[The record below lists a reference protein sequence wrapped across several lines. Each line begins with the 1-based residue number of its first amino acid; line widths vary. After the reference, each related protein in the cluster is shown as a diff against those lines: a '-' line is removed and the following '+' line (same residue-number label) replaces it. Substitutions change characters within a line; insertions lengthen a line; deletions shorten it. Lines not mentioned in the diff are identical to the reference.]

1 MENTLKQK
9 LAAGAQPI
17 GTYFDTASVSL
28 MECLGRTGLDFAI
41 IDNEHSPIE
50 AETTAALVRAA
61 ELSGICPLA
70 RVREIS
76 RPAVLKLLDVGVQG
90 LIVPNVKTLEQVQEL
105 VNYAKYYPIGQRG
118 FCPSRKDGWGF
129 DGLGS
134 VPETMRHFNGET
146 LLFPQCET
154 AEALDIIEDICAVDG
169 VDGIF
174 VGPFDLSISMG
185 MPGQF
190 DAPEFQ
196 AAITRIVAAC
206 RAAGKYC
213 MFFTGTADGV
223 VDGFRRGFDAMAW
236 QGRVLASQ
244 RRRRCLREHIGDL
257 FNVRFTDELRRIL
270 DLVQPLLR
278 IVDIDKIHAVR
289 KHTHDRAISPILKQ
303 HAVVFLASHGFY
315 AQRLNARRRRR
326 QPRRS
331 SSRGRA
337 ASRSSRHPPSSRRP
351 SARGPGAGG
360 PT

>member
-1 MENTLKQK
+1 
-9 LAAGAQPI
+9 
-17 GTYFDTASVSL
+17 

-61 ELSGICPLA
+61 ELSGICPIA

-90 LIVPNVKTLEQVQEL
+90 LIVPNVKTLDQVRSL
-105 VNYAKYYPIGQRG
+105 VDYAKYYPIGQRG

-185 MPGQF
+185 IPGQF

-196 AAITRIVAAC
+196 AGR
-206 RAAGKYC
+206 RAH
-213 MFFTGTADGV
+213 
-223 VDGFRRGFDAMAW
+223 
-236 QGRVLASQ
+236 
-244 RRRRCLREHIGDL
+244 RRRLPRS
-257 FNVRFTDELRRIL
+257 
-270 DLVQPLLR
+270 
-278 IVDIDKIHAVR
+278 R
-289 KHTHDRAISPILKQ
+289 KVLYVLHRA
-303 HAVVFLASHGFY
+303 
-315 AQRLNARRRRR
+315 
-326 QPRRS
+326 
-331 SSRGRA
+331 
-337 ASRSSRHPPSSRRP
+337 RP
-351 SARGPGAGG
+351 TAWLTASARALTPW
-360 PT
+360 PTVLTPHCSFRA

>member
-17 GTYFDTASVSL
+17 GTFFDTASVSL

-90 LIVPNVKTLEQVQEL
+90 LIVPNVKTLEQVHAL
-105 VNYAKYYPIGQRG
+105 VDYAKYYPIGQRG

-154 AEALDIIEDICAVDG
+154 AEALAVQTEALRSECARTEKALAIIEDICAVDG

-185 MPGQF
+185 IPGQF

-196 AAITRIVAAC
+196 AAVARIVAAC

-213 MFFTGTADGV
+213 MFFTGTTDGV
-223 VDGFRRGFDAMAW
+223 VDGFRKGFDAMAYSLDAALFI
-236 QGRVLASQ
+236 QGVKRDV
-244 RRRRCLREHIGDL
+244 E
-257 FNVRFTDELRRIL
+257 
-270 DLVQPLLR
+270 
-278 IVDIDKIHAVR
+278 DIR
-289 KHTHDRAISPILKQ
+289 S
-303 HAVVFLASHGFY
+303 
-315 AQRLNARRRRR
+315 RL
-326 QPRRS
+326 
-331 SSRGRA
+331 
-337 ASRSSRHPPSSRRP
+337 
-351 SARGPGAGG
+351 
-360 PT
+360 